1 MWLRRSA
8 LVSAVIVASLSLGS
22 APASAGG
29 GGCFHGAAPSDGT
42 GDTVEMT
49 ASCFEAT
56 VLHVDPGTNVTW
68 VNHDP
73 FAHTVTGVGGG
84 WGAFTEIANGG
95 SVSYRFDANG
105 VYLYSCLIHPG
116 MVGAVVVGDGSGDAG
131 MTASGVV
138 PLSAAPPAPSAT
150 TAPATSK
157 GSSWIWPAL
166 LAGALGIAFGIAL
179 SRRRRSES
187 TVMDAGV

>member
-1 MWLRRSA
+1 MWLRRTT
-8 LVSAVIVASLSLGS
+8 LVFAVIVAGVSLGG

-29 GGCFHGAAPSDGT
+29 GCLHGVPPSDGT

-49 ASCFEAT
+49 ANCFEAT
-56 VLHVDPGTNVTW
+56 VLHVDPGTQVTW

-73 FAHTVTGVGGG
+73 YAHTVTGVGGG
-84 WGAFTEIANGG
+84 WGTFTEIANGG
-95 SVSYRFDANG
+95 TVSYRFDANG
-105 VYLYSCLIHPG
+105 VYVYSCLIHPG

-150 TAPATSK
+150 TAPATAK
-157 GSSWIWPAL
+157 DSSWIWSAL
-166 LAGALGIAFGIAL
+166 LACAIGIGIGLAFA
-179 SRRRRSES
+179 RRRRSQSAMVE
-187 TVMDAGV
+187 AGV